1 MTDVGIEAPLKTAQA
16 ELISDLQTL
25 TVREV
30 QFQDWFRGAG
40 AFGKFT
46 PTARMWRSGRHQE
59 IGENIDQLI
68 TSGEAA
74 IRLLALSSEA
84 IPRRTR
90 AGSREHWSWPYTF
103 EHGKPIYHS
112 GITAVENIDLR
123 RGRRVLPILR
133 LTEFSNEPKD
143 ESYVLSLP
151 DLAHYVQAGEVELTL
166 S

>member
-1 MTDVGIEAPLKTAQA
+1 MAEVVTESLEIVET
-16 ELISDLQTL
+16 ELISDLQSL
-25 TVREV
+25 KVRQV
-30 QFQDWFRGAG
+30 AFQDWFRGAG

-46 PTARMWRSGRHQE
+46 PTGQMWRSGRHEE
-59 IGENIDQLI
+59 IGENIDRLI
-68 TSGEAA
+68 SSGEAA
-74 IRLLALSSEA
+74 IRLLAIGSEV

-90 AGSREHWSWPYTF
+90 AGSSERWSWPYTY

-112 GITAVENIDLR
+112 GITAVENIGLR
-123 RGRRVLPILR
+123 RGRRTLPILR

-151 DLAHYVQAGEVELTL
+151 DLAYYVQSGEVELTV